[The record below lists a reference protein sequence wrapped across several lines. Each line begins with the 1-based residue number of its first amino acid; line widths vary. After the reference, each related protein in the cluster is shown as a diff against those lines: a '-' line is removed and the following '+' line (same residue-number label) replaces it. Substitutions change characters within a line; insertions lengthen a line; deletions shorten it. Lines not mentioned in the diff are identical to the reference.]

1 MKEKKRSASKTI
13 PNGGAPPE
21 PPSPD
26 PVVNQLDEDARETFA
41 TGRPLEDPPDL
52 QQCKHCKKNVLRT
65 AAKEHI
71 AACLKVKKEKAQ
83 RKKEAREARE
93 RAREAERKEELRKN
107 GGGEDGANGE
117 AGAADDDSGDEDEA
131 IGGGAA
137 KKTMSGNAGKTTSKK
152 VGGKKT
158 DGTLSGKKRKAE
170 GEAEKAPKSKKKKDE
185 PKKTGGAKPKGP
197 VDVERQCGVILPNG
211 QPCARSLTCKSH
223 SMGAKRAVPGRSLP
237 YDMLLAAYQ
246 KKNQAKQQSKS
257 IIMLHTR
264 EESIAY

>member
-1 MKEKKRSASKTI
+1 MACSDTRGADKKRSASKTI
-13 PNGGAPPE
+13 PGTTEA
-21 PPSPD
+21 PSPG
-26 PVVNQLDEDARETFA
+26 PVVNQLDENARETFA

-52 QQCKHCKKNVLRT
+52 QQCKLCKKSILRT
-65 AAKEHI
+65 AATEHI
-71 AACLKVKKEKAQ
+71 NACIKIKKEKAQ

-107 GGGEDGANGE
+107 GGGEDGAG
-117 AGAADDDSGDEDEA
+117 GDGGDDDSDDDDD
-131 IGGGAA
+131 GGLGG
-137 KKTMSGNAGKTTSKK
+137 KKPNAGKTTSKK

-158 DGTLSGKKRKAE
+158 DVGGKKRKAE
-170 GEAEKAPKSKKKKDE
+170 NDADKAPKAKKKKDE
-185 PKKTGGAKPKGP
+185 PKAKGAKPKGP

-246 KKNQAKQQSKS
+246 KKNQAKLQSKYRYTLVLFHS
-257 IIMLHTR
+257 SYTDCP
-264 EESIAY
+264 A